1 MHPSNVS
8 ICAIFTAIVSAIC
21 YFWWPHLG
29 LGLAAEHAPLAWLQA
44 SLLVACAVVA
54 GLRSALDTGRSAVC
68 WAVLAMLLTAAALD
82 ERFMGHE
89 RIQDWLA
96 EGVAAGW
103 PGGERL
109 VQGVTAVYAIGGFAL
124 LAWLRY
130 TVSEPAWLWCRAAI
144 LVGTVAIGLDLAFD
158 AIGPQIFEELL
169 EAVAETLMLCG
180 LFTEVRMRAIRPQ

>member
-1 MHPSNVS
+1 
-8 ICAIFTAIVSAIC
+8 
-21 YFWWPHLG
+21 
-29 LGLAAEHAPLAWLQA
+29 
-44 SLLVACAVVA
+44 
-54 GLRSALDTGRSAVC
+54 
-68 WAVLAMLLTAAALD
+68 
-82 ERFMGHE
+82 MGHE

-130 TVSEPAWLWCRAAI
+130 TVSEPAWLLCRAAI